1 MHSNKLISTLV
12 LCLRDYAEYLAIRK
26 AVPHY
31 YKKGR
36 SMNEQQDPTASTGKW
51 MVALTWICGFGL
63 LVFIFSDLLEKQ
75 INPNSEPT
83 SERIGSQTEVRLKQ
97 NRQGHYVT
105 TGYINGEE
113 VVFLVDTGAT
123 DVAVPA
129 HLANKLQL
137 KAGRE
142 GLASTANGV
151 VRVAESTIE
160 TLRIGKI
167 VVRDV
172 KANLNP
178 GMQDDH
184 ILLGMS
190 VLRQLEFTQRG
201 EWLILRTL

>member
-1 MHSNKLISTLV
+1 
-12 LCLRDYAEYLAIRK
+12 
-26 AVPHY
+26 
-31 YKKGR
+31 
-36 SMNEQQDPTASTGKW
+36 MNEQQDPTASTGKW
-51 MVALTWICGFGL
+51 MVALAWICGFGL
-63 LVFIFSDLLEKQ
+63 LVFVFSDLLEKQ
-75 INPNSEPT
+75 VNPNSEPR

-105 TGYINGEE
+105 
-113 VVFLVDTGAT
+113 

-129 HLANKLQL
+129 HLANRLQL

-151 VRVAESTIE
+151 VRVAESTIN
-160 TLRIGKI
+160 TLRIGDI
-167 VVRDV
+167 VVRNV

-201 EWLILRTL
+201 DWLILRTL

>member
-1 MHSNKLISTLV
+1 MNNEHQDT
-12 LCLRDYAEYLAIRK
+12 
-26 AVPHY
+26 
-31 YKKGR
+31 R
-36 SMNEQQDPTASTGKW
+36 SAGKW
-51 MVALTWICGFGL
+51 MVALAWICGLGL
-63 LVFIFSDLLEKQ
+63 LVFVFSDLLEKQ
-75 INPNSEPT
+75 VNPNTEPA
-83 SERIGSQTEVRLKQ
+83 SQRIGTQTEVRLKQ

-105 TGYINGEE
+105 SGYINGEE

-129 HLANKLQL
+129 HLASKLQL
-137 KAGRE
+137 QTGRE

-151 VRVAESTIE
+151 VRVAESRIN
-160 TLRIGKI
+160 TLRIGDI
-167 VVRDV
+167 VVHNV

-190 VLRQLEFTQRG
+190 VLKQLEFTQRG